1 MPIVIV
7 EEKVELASRSSVL
20 AAVAVLPSGADV
32 VLVTLPMTTP
42 DVPVVVVVLPV
53 PVVLSGVTLV
63 ASFEQEL
70 SKTVAKRNRLH
81 VNRLTN
87 E

>member
-7 EEKVELASRSSVL
+7 EEKIELASRSSVL

>member
-32 VLVTLPMTTP
+32 VLVTLPMITP
-42 DVPVVVVVLPV
+42 DVLVVVVVLPV